1 MKAKLR
7 RVIGQPPV
15 QGPRQGPVHT
25 GRRPRRGGLARLA
38 LALAIVSGANQAAAE
53 GELRIGQS
61 SVYSGPASSFSTI
74 PRLHAAYMKMVNDAG
89 GVGGKKIVFLSLDD
103 AFTPAKAIENTRKLV
118 EGENVALM
126 FAHFG
131 SSQGLAARKYMNARK
146 LPQLFVSSG
155 AAAFG
160 NYQEFP
166 WTIGWQP
173 TLVTEGKAVGSYI
186 AGNLGGKKIGVLY
199 ENAEFGRDYVKGLK
213 EALGPAAGHIVRELT
228 YESGD
233 PTIDSQIITLKSAG
247 AEIIVNVS
255 TPKYTAQAI
264 RKIHAL
270 NWQPPHFIYS
280 ASASIGAVIVPVG
293 AEKAMGV
300 MSATTYKDPND
311 PKWKDDPGLKRWI
324 AFMDRYFPEGDRRE
338 IYNVIAYLQAE
349 TLHKT
354 LTQCNGDFSPEN
366 IMKQA
371 THLDY
376 QPDMMLPGIRVQTS
390 PTNYY
395 PVRKMGLTRFDGQR
409 FAPFGELVG
418 E

>member
-1 MKAKLR
+1 M
-7 RVIGQPPV
+7 PPKMIHTRHHPGYIAPW
-15 QGPRQGPVHT
+15 GPQIRNHA
-25 GRRPRRGGLARLA
+25 ARLLLGVA
-38 LALAIVSGANQAAAE
+38 LACGAATAPALADN
-53 GELRIGQS
+53 ELKIGQS
-61 SVYSGPASSFSTI
+61 SVYSGPASAFSTI
-74 PRLHAAYMKMVNDAG
+74 PRLHAAYMKMINDNG
-89 GVGGKKIVFLSLDD
+89 GIGGKKIVFLSLDD

-118 EGENVALM
+118 EGEGVGLM

-131 SSQGLAARKYMNARK
+131 SSQGLAARKYMNTRK

-160 NYQEFP
+160 NYREFP

-173 TLVTEGKAVGSYI
+173 TLVTEGKAIGSHI
-186 AGNLGGKKIGVLY
+186 ASQLKGKKIGILY
-199 ENAEFGRDYVKGLK
+199 ENAEFGRDYIKGLK
-213 EALGPAAGHIVRELT
+213 EALGPAASNIVRELT

-247 AEIIVNVS
+247 AEVIVNVS

-264 RKIHAL
+264 RKIHTL

-280 ASASIGAVIVPVG
+280 ASASIGAIITPVG
-293 AEKAMGV
+293 AEKAIGV

-311 PKWKDDPGLKRWI
+311 PKWKDDPGLRRWT
-324 AFMDRYFPEGDRRE
+324 AFMEKYFPEGDRRE

-349 TLHKT
+349 TLQKT
-354 LTQCNGDFSPEN
+354 LEKCNGDFSPGN

-371 THLDY
+371 TSLDY

-390 PTNYY
+390 PEDYF
-395 PVRKMGLTRFDGQR
+395 PIKKMSLTRFDGER

>member
-1 MKAKLR
+1 MKGETLH
-7 RVIGQPPV
+7 IT
-15 QGPRQGPVHT
+15 RQKT
-25 GRRPRRGGLARLA
+25 GRPTRGPSRRSIGRLA
-38 LALAIVSGANQAAAE
+38 LALAIAGAALPALAD
-53 GELRIGQS
+53 GELKIGQS

-74 PRLHAAYMKMVNDAG
+74 PRLHAAYMKMINDTG
-89 GVGGKKIVFLSLDD
+89 GVGGRKIVFLSLDD

-160 NYQEFP
+160 NYREFP

-173 TLVTEGKAVGSYI
+173 TLVTEGKAIGAYI
-186 AGNLGGKKIGVLY
+186 AQNLAGKKIGVLY

-213 EALGPAAGHIVRELT
+213 EALGPAAAHIVRELT

-247 AEIIVNVS
+247 AEVIVDVS

-280 ASASIGAVIVPVG
+280 ASASIGAVIIPVG
-293 AEKAMGV
+293 AEKAVGV

-311 PKWKDDPGLKRWI
+311 PKWKDDPGLKRWV
-324 AFMDRYFPEGDRRE
+324 AFMEKYFPEGDRRE

-349 TLHKT
+349 TLHRT
-354 LTQCNGDFSPEN
+354 LEKCNGDFSAEN

-371 THLDY
+371 TSLDY
-376 QPDMMLPGIRVQTS
+376 QPDMLLPGIRVQTG
-390 PTNYY
+390 PQDYY
-395 PVRKMGLTRFDGQR
+395 PIKKMSLTRFDGER
-409 FAPFGELVG
+409 FAPFGALVG